1 MPKGDG
7 QLRICGDY
15 KVTINPVLAVDQY
28 PLPKPEDLF
37 TALSGGKQFTKLDL
51 QHAYQQLRLED
62 SAKDLVTINTHKGL
76 YQYNRLPFGV
86 ASAPAI
92 FQRTM
97 DIILQGLSGVICYI
111 DDILIT
117 GSSDKEHLANLEEV
131 LKRLQYHGVKL
142 KSSKCHF
149 MQDSVEYLG
158 QKLTGSGV
166 CTSATKVE
174 AVRLAPVPANVQQL
188 RSFLGMVNYYGKF
201 IPNLASLLHPLNNL
215 LKQNQKWKWTQ
226 ECQKSFETAKE
237 RLSQAPV
244 LAHYDATLPLRL
256 AGDASAFGLGVVL
269 SHRFPDGS
277 ERPVAYASRMLTPS
291 ERNYSQLEKEALS
304 LVYGVKKFHSY
315 LYGRTFELLTD
326 HKPLTTILGPKT
338 GIPSIA
344 AARLQRWAL
353 LLACYQYQIKYK
365 STLSHANADCLSR
378 LPLSPPNFLEPD
390 VSTTT
395 STVFNI
401 NQIAAMPSA
410 RIKLQRLPGVIQS
423 CQGCCYTRNK
433 AGQITLNLLYNHT
446 AIAEQN

>member
-1 MPKGDG
+1 
-7 QLRICGDY
+7 
-15 KVTINPVLAVDQY
+15 
-28 PLPKPEDLF
+28 
-37 TALSGGKQFTKLDL
+37 
-51 QHAYQQLRLED
+51 
-62 SAKDLVTINTHKGL
+62 
-76 YQYNRLPFGV
+76 
-86 ASAPAI
+86 
-92 FQRTM
+92 
-97 DIILQGLSGVICYI
+97 
-111 DDILIT
+111 
-117 GSSDKEHLANLEEV
+117 
-131 LKRLQYHGVKL
+131 
-142 KSSKCHF
+142 

-158 QKLTGSGV
+158 HKLTGSGV